1 MIIESKD
8 NKKIKYLNKLRTNKF
23 MNEEKK
29 FVVEGM
35 TPHHNVEEY
44 KRNADLMTLYTKYE
58 NQED

>member
-35 TPHHNVEEY
+35 HLVNEAKKSGLLLETYSTSSCKH
-44 KRNADLMTLYTKYE
+44 TSF
-58 NQED
+58 